1 MIDLR
6 SVSYEYPDSTEPAL
20 AGLDLN
26 VAAGETFLLAGRSG
40 SGKSTALRA
49 VAGLVPRF
57 YGGRFAGT
65 VCVAGMDTRG
75 QLPMELAA
83 KVGMV
88 FQEPEARFLS
98 RRAEDEIAF
107 GLEIAGFPAEE
118 IRRRVNSIVERLE
131 LGPLLARPLETLSA
145 GEQQRVAVAAAVGR
159 QPEVLLLDE
168 PTSQL
173 DGRSAGEVVDWVSGL
188 CRASGLTVLIAESRL
203 GRWSQTAHR
212 LGHLDAGRLSALG
225 PMEEAV
231 AKLPIA
237 PPLAQAARA
246 LGLTRWLGDESEAAL
261 RAKLEAV
268 THGRIELPAPGLCR
282 LRASGVRFA
291 FDGTP
296 VLAGVDLDVGEGE
309 TVALVG
315 RNGSGKTTLLR
326 CLIGLLAPQAGE
338 VELDGTSIL
347 GQPVPE
353 RARRIGYV
361 PQWPAGL
368 LFAPDLRQ
376 ELQITLGNLGRLA
389 GGGRDPDE
397 LLARFGL
404 LQVADRYPRDLSAGQ
419 RQRAALAAI
428 LVARPDVLLLDE
440 PTLGMDP
447 MAQEDLGRL
456 LADLRREGAA
466 VLVATHDVEFAARH
480 AQRCTVLEEGHVVT
494 AGPTAESLFSRPATR
509 TALQRLTGRARPATA
524 WDLEDRR

>member
-1 MIDLR
+1 MIEIR
-6 SVSYEYPDSTEPAL
+6 HVHYVYPDCIEPAL
-20 AGLDLN
+20 NGLDLE
-26 VAAGETFLLAGRSG
+26 VAAGETLLLAGRSG
-40 SGKSTALRA
+40 SGKSTCLRA

-65 VCVAGMDTRG
+65 ICVAGMDTRAH
-75 QLPMELAA
+75 LPMDLAA

-107 GLEIAGFPAEE
+107 GLEIAGLPATV
-118 IRRRVNSIVERLE
+118 IRRRLASVVERLE
-131 LGPLLARPLETLSA
+131 LGPLLGRPLETLSA
-145 GEQQRVAVAAAVGR
+145 GEQQRVAVAAAVVR

-173 DGRSAGEVVDWVSGL
+173 DGRGADEVVDWVSNL
-188 CRASGLTVLIAESRL
+188 CQASGLAVLIAESRL
-203 GRWSQTAHR
+203 GRWSQKATR
-212 LGHLDAGRLSALG
+212 LGHLDAGRLAALG
-225 PMEEAV
+225 PVEDAV
-231 AKLPIA
+231 AKMPMA
-237 PPLAQAARA
+237 PPLAHAARA
-246 LGLTRWLGDESEAAL
+246 LGLAHWVGDGAEAEL
-261 RAKLEAV
+261 RARLAAIPG
-268 THGRIELPAPGLCR
+268 GRMDLPVPGRRR
-282 LRASGVRFA
+282 LRASGLRFA

-296 VLAGVDLDVGEGE
+296 VLAGVDLEVGEGE

-326 CLIGLLAPQAGE
+326 CLIGLLTPQAGA
-338 VELDGTSIL
+338 VELDGRSIL
-347 GQPVPE
+347 GQPVAE

-361 PQWPAGL
+361 PQWPTGL

-376 ELQITLGNLGRLA
+376 ELQVTLRNLGRGA
-389 GGGRDPDE
+389 GAGLDPE
-397 LLARFGL
+397 EVLARFGL
-404 LQVADRYPRDLSAGQ
+404 LEVAGRYPRDLSAGQ

-428 LVARPDVLLLDE
+428 LVGRPEVLLLDE

-447 MAQEDLGRL
+447 MAEEDLARL

-480 AQRCTVLEEGHVVT
+480 AQRCVVLESGAVAT
-494 AGPTAESLFSRPATR
+494 SGPSAESLFSRPATR
-509 TALQRLTGRARPATA
+509 TALQRLTGRAWPATA
-524 WDLEDRR
+524 ADLESG